1 MSTEYVQREKFLL
14 VVKVIFKSPTVYS
27 KAFHSFI
34 AEAHSKIDNL
44 SNIMDHSTAPIM
56 LHLEY
61 C

>member
-1 MSTEYVQREKFLL
+1 MFMKYVQREKFLL
-14 VVKVIFKSPTVYS
+14 VDKVIFKSPTVHS
-27 KAFHSFI
+27 TTFHSFI

-44 SNIMDHSTAPIM
+44 SNIMYHSTAAIM